1 LFQVEDIMARL
12 SCSILSDDES
22 FRAQLSGVMRGSSL
36 SLVSGDRAGASD
48 VVVVDGRDDPDSAV
62 AVVEQLRSADPTAGI
77 FFVSSDVQPDSIL
90 RAMRAGANEF
100 FAWPPTRE
108 ALDEAV
114 QRVASRR
121 ASSAPQQATTLVFLG
136 VKGGAGTTTV
146 AVNCAVEVARLS
158 GRPTVIVDLK
168 PGLGEVSLF
177 LGVRS
182 RYTLLDALDN
192 LHRLDSDFLKEL
204 VVKHK
209 SGLDMLAGSDQFDRP
224 AMEDIPALE
233 EVFRLLARQYEYIVI
248 DAGSQVNPTAVSALC
263 TADMVG
269 LVANPDVPCVR
280 NAQRLLERLAQIG
293 PCGERVKILL
303 NRAAEPY
310 PISPSQLQ
318 SALGQPIFHTFPSDY
333 KAVSSALN
341 SGVPLALSSN
351 TEIATQF
358 DAFTRAIINPAAD
371 TAEPAAA
378 GRRLVGVQRLASIW

>member
-1 LFQVEDIMARL
+1 MARL
-12 SCSILSDDES
+12 SCSILSGDEG
-22 FRAQLSGVMRGSSL
+22 FKAQLASVLRGSSL
-36 SLVSGDRAGASD
+36 SIVSGERGAPGASSD
-48 VVVVDGRDDPDSAV
+48 VIVVDGRDDPAAAIAAV
-62 AVVEQLRSADPTAGI
+62 EHLRSADPTAGI
-77 FFVSSDVQPDSIL
+77 FFVSSDVQPDAIL

-100 FAWPPTRE
+100 FAWPPSRE

-121 ASSAPQQATTLVFLG
+121 ASSSPQQATTLVFLG
-136 VKGGAGTTTV
+136 AKGGAGTTTV

-233 EVFRLLARQYEYIVI
+233 EVFRLLARQYRVHRHRRGV
-248 DAGSQVNPTAVSALC
+248 AGEPHGGVGTLLGRHGGPGGQPRRAV
-263 TADMVG
+263 
-269 LVANPDVPCVR
+269 R
-280 NAQRLLERLAQIG
+280 AQRAAADRA
-293 PCGERVKILL
+293 P
-303 NRAAEPY
+303 RAARAVRRARQDPA
-310 PISPSQLQ
+310 Q
-318 SALGQPIFHTFPSDY
+318 SGRR
-333 KAVSSALN
+333 AVPDFA
-341 SGVPLALSSN
+341 
-351 TEIATQF
+351 
-358 DAFTRAIINPAAD
+358 RAAAERAGAAD
-371 TAEPAAA
+371 FPHVPE
-378 GRRLVGVQRLASIW
+378 